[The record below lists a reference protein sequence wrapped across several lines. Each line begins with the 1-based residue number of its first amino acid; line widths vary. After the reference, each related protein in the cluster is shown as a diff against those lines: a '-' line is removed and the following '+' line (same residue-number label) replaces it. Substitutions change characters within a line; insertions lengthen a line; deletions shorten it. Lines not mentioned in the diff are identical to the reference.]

1 MASIDVPWGDKALT
15 LTMPEGWS
23 IQQVAESNGSS
34 AGGPWR
40 DRLAQA
46 LHEPAAGKPL
56 DQLLSENR
64 NGKIVIILEDL
75 TRHSPLPEILPL
87 VMREI
92 KHVGIREDQ
101 VSLIFACGMHPVM
114 TPREVAEKIGPA
126 MSHLRWRCNPW
137 EDESQY
143 VKVGTVGKMDIKI
156 DREVAQA
163 DVRIIVSSVS
173 VHVQAG
179 FGGGYKM
186 FFPGVASIETIR
198 QIHKLGLQ
206 EKQSKLVGTYA
217 DTNPMRRAIDA
228 AGQLVDQY
236 HGASFAVQ
244 YLLNDENQPSFI
256 AAGDVVPVQQ
266 MLAKQCSNV
275 SGVLLENQ
283 ADIVVTNAFPRD
295 HDLWQSFKSVA
306 NTRWSCRPDGVVI
319 CLSRCQAAMEGMNV
333 PKWPI
338 SPKWLRRILQW
349 IGSNAITSLVTRLKP
364 DLASDAT
371 FFVRLATQ
379 ILQRNPIIFV
389 SPILATSGGKFPG
402 LEVVATFEEAVE
414 IARQWV
420 GTGPQRVTV
429 YPTGGT
435 SFALTN

>member
-1 MASIDVPWGDKALT
+1 MASIDVPWGDEALT

-23 IQQVAESNGSS
+23 IQQIAESDGSV

-40 DRLAQA
+40 DRLARA
-46 LHEPAAGKPL
+46 LHEPTAGKPL

-64 NGKIVIILEDL
+64 KGRIAIILEDV
-75 TRHSPLPEILPL
+75 TRHSPLEDILPL

-92 KHVGIREDQ
+92 EHVGISHDQ
-101 VSLIFACGMHPVM
+101 VELVFACGMHPMM
-114 TPREVAEKIGPA
+114 TAREVAEKIGPA
-126 MSHLRWRCNPW
+126 MAHLNWRCNPW
-137 EDESQY
+137 HDEDAY
-143 VKVGTVGKMDIKI
+143 VRVGKVGRMDIKI
-156 DREVAQA
+156 DRGVAEA

-198 QIHKLGLQ
+198 QIHRLGLTG
-206 EKQSKLVGTYA
+206 KQSKLVGTYA
-217 DTNPMRRAIDA
+217 DQNPMRRAIDA
-228 AGQLVDQY
+228 AGQLVDRY
-236 HGASFAVQ
+236 HGTSFAVQ
-244 YLLNDENQPSFI
+244 YLLDDDNQPSYI
-256 AAGDVVPVQQ
+256 AAGDVIPVQQ
-266 MLAKQCSNV
+266 MLAKQCSNI
-275 SGVLLENQ
+275 SGVLLDGQ
-283 ADIVVTNAFPRD
+283 ADVVVTNAFPRD

-319 CLSRCQAAMEGMNV
+319 CLSRCEAAMEGMNV

-349 IGSNAITSLVTRLKP
+349 VGSNAITSLVTRLKP

-371 FFVRLATQ
+371 FFIHLATQ

-402 LEVVATFEEAVE
+402 LEVVATFEEAVNV
-414 IARQWV
+414 ARKWV
-420 GTGPQRVTV
+420 GNGPQRVTV

-435 SFALTN
+435 SFALPN